1 MIPGIRFKTDV
12 MAAAAS
18 DSFLLA
24 TELAD
29 GLALKGLPFR
39 EAHEVVGKLVRHCIE
54 TKQPLTALSLD
65 EYRRFSPLID
75 AAMVAG
81 LTPQA
86 AIARKSQIGGTARE
100 AVQQRLKELEK
111 GSKRG

>member
-1 MIPGIRFKTDV
+1 
-12 MAAAAS
+12 
-18 DSFLLA
+18 
-24 TELAD
+24 LAD
-29 GLALKGLPFR
+29 ALALKGLPFR
-39 EAHEVVGKLVRHCIE
+39 DAHEVVGKLVRHCVE

-65 EYRRFSPLID
+65 EYRRFSSLID

-100 AVQQRLKELEK
+100 AVQQRLRELEK